1 MKRLF
6 AGLIIG
12 SLAGAAFAQS
22 PTGPLSVEDRVY
34 PRPQSDSPSQPQQ
47 SGGGSGGQAVSQ
59 DGLMLLMQQMSQMED
74 EIQRLQGRVEE
85 LQHELESGRR
95 AERER
100 YLDLD
105 TRINALA
112 EASIEQGERQAQA
125 SGGARG
131 GSASAEEDRAAY
143 AAAREK
149 LLGRQFEEA
158 GKAFEQYLSDYPEGQ
173 FRPFAHFW
181 LGEIYR
187 SRSTPD
193 RNKAMQQFRIVVD
206 EYPDHSQVPAALY
219 KLATLQAETGDTNR
233 ARVTLNRII
242 RQYEDS
248 SEARLARSMLEQLG
262 GDNS

>member
-1 MKRLF
+1 MKRLL
-6 AGLIIG
+6 AGLVIG
-12 SLAGAAFAQS
+12 SLAGAAFAQP

-34 PRPQSDSPSQPQQ
+34 PRPQSGSPAPPHQ
-47 SGGGSGGQAVSQ
+47 GAGSGGQAVPQ

-112 EASIEQGERQAQA
+112 EASIEQGERQTAQ
-125 SGGARG
+125 ARG
-131 GSASAEEDRAAY
+131 GTRDSASAEDDRAAY

-158 GKAFEQYLSDYPEGQ
+158 GKAFEGYLSDYPKGQ

-193 RNKAMQQFRIVVD
+193 RDKAMQQFRIVVD

-262 GDNS
+262 DNS